1 MFYVFSLC
9 FIGRPLG
16 IIFKVIMSK
25 TLSELIEVAFDV
37 KVFFGLG
44 SYELHHYEDGSFVDF
59 HVKKITDI
67 CGLLEVTKG
76 LELKFFAE
84 ENFIIVRLFEKDCY

>member
-1 MFYVFSLC
+1 MLYVFSLC

-16 IIFKVIMSK
+16 ILFEMIMSAN
-25 TLSELIEVAFDV
+25 LSQLIEVAFDV

-59 HVKKITDI
+59 HVKKVPDI
-67 CGLLEVTKG
+67 LGLLKVANG

-84 ENFIIVRLFEKDCY
+84 DNFIIVRLFEKDCY

>member
-1 MFYVFSLC
+1 
-9 FIGRPLG
+9 
-16 IIFKVIMSK
+16 MST
-25 TLSELIEVAFDV
+25 TLSELIEIAFDV
-37 KVFFGLG
+37 KVLFGLG

-67 CGLLEVTKG
+67 NSLLKVASG

-84 ENFIIVRLFEKDCY
+84 DNFIIVRLFEKDCY